1 MIPVRQRPP
10 GKTYARKA
18 GGGRKPKAP
27 RLVFEGIVYVM
38 AVPVRFMP
46 GSWSGRKRACLK
58 PYGRRV
64 LPSMMTLKALPGAG
78 KASTGR

>member
-1 MIPVRQRPP
+1 MTTAKAWEVTDEFWKRVEPLIPVRQRPP
-10 GKTYARKA
+10 GQTYARKT

-46 GSWSGRKRACLK
+46 GS
-58 PYGRRV
+58 
-64 LPSMMTLKALPGAG
+64 
-78 KASTGR
+78 